1 MIASEPLA
9 TSPVDK
15 FTTLDKENYM
25 EKDDVELN
33 RLNKKPMYVRAKA
46 SVYSWIYFLLEVLP
60 VDIIYLLLLLRF
72 CWRHKILTMVL
83 CVAGAALYGH
93 FEVKKIQTENRVIQN
108 DSILHIKWKEVTTSE
123 AGQNSGL
130 GVLEVLKFIPGS
142 GIKSS
147 TGQLNAKQVAETIY
161 KAANDPRIIGITC
174 DFSTSTDDGLN
185 LGPVSFKTGLNM
197 AVLQEVR
204 HALLVFKS
212 NKPRNATMLAYA
224 NTVCQNR
231 YYVAA
236 VFKEIYMQ
244 PFGELSFTG
253 KRFQSL
259 FYKKLLDDWN
269 ITATVHKGGRM
280 KSLYDPYIREGMED
294 ESREQNAQLLN
305 NLDEQ
310 FWHDIISSRDAFR
323 TTQNLPRVCN
333 QKNTSSEGTQTCNTQ
348 NWKHN
353 LAIHLKK
360 ASKLGVIFG
369 DEALALGMIDGLRYS
384 RSIEAE
390 AKSLAQRLDLSN
402 YARRL
407 QRIADAEHSP
417 PTPPTPLTPRT
428 SGSSPVQQFNGVRNV
443 GRNFIVTQTT
453 SSRARQV
460 TVTRTISSPIQPNS
474 RVSLKP
480 LKPLKVTRKAQ
491 KPSVAKLTRA
501 LIPTIRIAEL
511 QISGGIVSNDNLDTL
526 VQNLDCLAND
536 ASIQSIILRVDS
548 SGGSY
553 LASDTLSEAV
563 QYAKSKKPVV
573 ASIGGMAASGAYYV
587 VANASKVI
595 ANRASLIGSIGVTSM
610 ALDFSSFLSRFGI
623 TYESLYVGVPA
634 TIFES
639 KTE

>member
-1 MIASEPLA
+1 MNNDLESEVIASEPLA

-46 SVYSWIYFLLEVLP
+46 SVYSWIYSFLELLP
-60 VDIIYLLLLLRF
+60 VDIIYLLLFLRF

-142 GIKSS
+142 GIKPS

-204 HALLVFKS
+204 HALLV
-212 NKPRNATMLAYA
+212 
-224 NTVCQNR
+224 
-231 YYVAA
+231 
-236 VFKEIYMQ
+236 
-244 PFGELSFTG
+244 
-253 KRFQSL
+253 
-259 FYKKLLDDWN
+259 
-269 ITATVHKGGRM
+269 
-280 KSLYDPYIREGMED
+280 
-294 ESREQNAQLLN
+294 
-305 NLDEQ
+305 
-310 FWHDIISSRDAFR
+310 
-323 TTQNLPRVCN
+323 CN
-333 QKNTSSEGTQTCNTQ
+333 QKNTLSEGTQTCNTQ

-360 ASKLGVIFG
+360 ASKPGVIFG
-369 DEALALGMIDGLRYS
+369 DEALALGMINGL
-384 RSIEAE
+384 
-390 AKSLAQRLDLSN
+390 
-402 YARRL
+402 
-407 QRIADAEHSP
+407 
-417 PTPPTPLTPRT
+417 
-428 SGSSPVQQFNGVRNV
+428 
-443 GRNFIVTQTT
+443 
-453 SSRARQV
+453 
-460 TVTRTISSPIQPNS
+460 
-474 RVSLKP
+474 
-480 LKPLKVTRKAQ
+480 RKAQ

-553 LASDTLSEAV
+553 LASDTLSEAI

-610 ALDFSSFLSRFGI
+610 VLDFSSFLSRFVI

-639 KTE
+639 KTEEQLATQEARVQYLYQKFVERVSNYRNISQEIVDEYLAQGRLFTGEQAYYNGLIDSLGGMHCAKKAACDLVTKQDMPKWKSAVCEVVDHQCIPTENFNLKSLFS